1 MHNTIY
7 LYYTFLLL
15 GIVSTLIGHP
25 IDTVKVVQQVTN
37 NTVKTTV
44 RDIYHQDKA
53 SEKKLL

>member
-1 MHNTIY
+1 MQNNIHH
-7 LYYTFLLL
+7 TFLFS

-37 NTVKTTV
+37 STVKTTV

-53 SEKKLL
+53 S